1 MTEEFTPL
9 SLSEIQRKAQEDV
22 VALIASSIYQQITR
36 RIERYPANR
45 SSSMIVYSMDYHE
58 TDCFRH
64 IQGLLH
70 EELSGL
76 FPDTTISIKYAP
88 NNDWWRY
95 PLLCCCLPAT
105 FVSESLTIDISW

>member
-22 VALIASSIYQQITR
+22 VASIASSIYQQITR
-36 RIERYPANR
+36 RIEQYPANR
-45 SSSMIVYSMDYHE
+45 STSMIVYARDYHE

-64 IQGLLH
+64 IQGFLH
-70 EELSGL
+70 EELTGL
-76 FPDTTISIKYAP
+76 FPETTISIKYAP
-88 NNDWWRY
+88 NNAWWRY
-95 PLLCCCLPAT
+95 PLLCCCFPET